1 MGANCDPVLCVVLRH
16 QVDVPTNR
24 LHIKSVFLVQT
35 PAIKAKFM
43 LLRIVLGSD
52 FPRSSPI
59 TFIIIFRVILL
70 VRFLSNWFR
79 ACHHSALLYRYS
91 LLNRR
96 WCGLIRVRSEI
107 SRFYMLLEFLKMFFH
122 EILIIV
128 DRNCLFSW

>member
-1 MGANCDPVLCVVLRH
+1 MGANCNPVLCVVLRH

-24 LHIKSVFLVQT
+24 LHVKSVFLIQT

-59 TFIIIFRVILL
+59 TFIIVFRVILL

-79 ACHHSALLYRYS
+79 ACHHSALLHRYS

-96 WCGLIRVRSEI
+96 WCRLIRVRSEI
-107 SRFYMLLEFLKMFFH
+107 SRFYMLLEFVKMFFH
-122 EILIIV
+122 EILIIF
-128 DRNCLFSW
+128 DRNCLFSR